1 MEFRAEKLVQAA
13 TFYLVLMVF
22 FWWCSLETEWLLPF
36 WLNKALVNNTN
47 QCQGFLLN
55 VASDSL
61 RGGLLLLAASTR
73 LLTPKGAPVSQSIC
87 FHANSTPT
95 CLLLLFANYTRW
107 KDKCLC
113 FAFLARG
120 NSCKNTLR
128 CSPSAWGEECLWNR
142 DLCLGNWQ
150 SFSAEF
156 KIKEEKSV
164 SWLFSCL

>member
-1 MEFRAEKLVQAA
+1 M
-13 TFYLVLMVF
+13 
-22 FWWCSLETEWLLPF
+22 LLRNQMTASFLAQQGACKQYWSVSGFPFKCCF
-36 WLNKALVNNTN
+36 WLS
-47 QCQGFLLN
+47 Q
-55 VASDSL
+55 
-61 RGGLLLLAASTR
+61 RWLLLLATSTR

-113 FAFLARG
+113 FAFLAHG

-156 KIKEEKSV
+156 KIKEEISA
-164 SWLFSCL
+164 SWHFFCL